1 MVKYP
6 IILGDD
12 GLPYAILHNAYDVI
26 LNDQII
32 SDSNGSETLEFKL
45 PFNDKKRHL
54 INNEDRILCED
65 REFTVRMANDN
76 KSGEF
81 YVQITCEALW
91 YEIGNGEPLEPFEL
105 MTVDAIT
112 ALNYVLK
119 GTEWSIGV
127 VEPNIKRTL
136 RAEET
141 ISRLTAV
148 RKLPILY
155 ECEMSFDTKNRKI
168 NLLNTIGED
177 TNIVISY
184 EYNTD
189 SIQRHIDSREI
200 LTRVYLY
207 GKDGLTIRDINKGF
221 EYIENYSYYDEL
233 GKKRVIKPTII
244 KDDRFTNP
252 NSLKEYGEKYLET
265 NSKPKYAYEVKVYL
279 IEKKVDLGDRV
290 IVYDKDLAMRGY
302 MRIVSR
308 KINVLEPEKS
318 ELQLDNTIKN
328 FTDQMTQNSLDENAD
343 VANAVENA
351 LSEVS
356 MFNLLLNSRADYGFN
371 YWINSGF
378 EIDNTVG
385 VTGIASFKCTGEVG
399 KEKYMIQQV
408 DVSNRENYTISAQVN
423 ISDLETTKESE
434 VGFEVTLE
442 FDDGSKEVQ
451 FISLV

>member
-1 MVKYP
+1 MIRYP
-6 IILGDD
+6 IILDDD
-12 GLPYAILHNAYDVI
+12 GFPYAILHNAYDVI
-26 LNDQII
+26 LSDQVI

-65 REFTVRMANDN
+65 REFIVRVANDN
-76 KSGEF
+76 KSNDF

-91 YEIGNGEPLEPFEL
+91 YEIGNGTPLEPFEL
-105 MTVDAIT
+105 MTIDAIE
-112 ALNYVLK
+112 ALNYILK
-119 GTEWSIGV
+119 DTEWSIGI
-127 VEPNIKRTL
+127 VEPKIKRTL
-136 RAEET
+136 RTEET
-141 ISRLTAV
+141 ISRLAAV

-155 ECEMSFDTKNRKI
+155 ECEMYFDTKNKKI
-168 NLLNTIGED
+168 NLLNTIGKD
-177 TNIVISY
+177 TNTVISY

-189 SIQRHIDSREI
+189 SIRRNIDSREI

-221 EYIENYSYYDEL
+221 EYVENYSYYDEL

-252 NSLKEYGEKYLET
+252 NTLKEYGEKYLEI
-265 NSKPKYAYEVKVYL
+265 NSKPKYSYEVKVYIIDEK
-279 IEKKVDLGDRV
+279 IELGDRV
-290 IVYDKDLAMRGY
+290 IVYDKDLNIKGY
-302 MRIVSR
+302 MRVVSR

-328 FTDQMTQNSLDENAD
+328 FTDQMAQNSLDENAD
-343 VANAVENA
+343 VASAVGNA

-378 EIDNTVG
+378 EIDNTKG
-385 VTGIASFKCTGEVG
+385 VTGKASFKCTGELN
-399 KEKYMIQQV
+399 KEKYLIQEI
-408 DVSNRENYTISAQVN
+408 DVSNREAYTISAQVE
-423 ISDLETTKESE
+423 IQDLEATNESQL
-434 VGFEVTLE
+434 GFELE
-442 FDDGSKEVQ
+442 LEYEDGTKEVQ
-451 FISLV
+451 FISLI